1 MSESPV
7 TDRDFPSNGSMDE
20 LSHGRHPAQSAGIS
34 ALTPVG
40 PKCQGGDNA
49 SRWTYRGR
57 MADAKNN
64 PDDIPNGSGNG
75 STSDDAADT
84 SSGGAPDQPESA
96 PDKEESDGTPVENP
110 AG

>member
-1 MSESPV
+1 
-7 TDRDFPSNGSMDE
+7 
-20 LSHGRHPAQSAGIS
+20 
-34 ALTPVG
+34 
-40 PKCQGGDNA
+40 
-49 SRWTYRGR
+49 